1 MERPSDWSDAT
12 LPRVPFR
19 SVPRRSAPFRAF
31 RGIPFRGSPQ
41 PLVIVHNSV
50 LLLSS
55 VSPSLSQSNASI
67 LGEPSGWP
75 RADAEQRHH
84 SSAATVP
91 DSFSRTAVRLSR
103 CSFTHTAAH
112 TDSLLLTA
120 APRLPTVAGRSVG
133 SPLIAAGLTPQLHST
148 HPTRRVDLHSVA
160 DSTHSSRT
168 RSTPPS
174 CRTPLLQLRR
184 LRALALAPV
193 RLLRPLGLI
202 TPLRP
207 PPLRIRAAASSS
219 RSGSFQHQFT
229 SPFGLVGV
237 DS

>member
-31 RGIPFRGSPQ
+31 RGILFRGCPQ

-55 VSPSLSQSNASI
+55 VSLSLSQSKASI
-67 LGEPSGWP
+67 LGEPSGRP

-103 CSFTHTAAH
+103 CSSTHTAAH

-120 APRLPTVAGRSVG
+120 APRLPTVAGPSVG
-133 SPLIAAGLTPQLHST
+133 SPLLAAGLTPLHST
-148 HPTRRVDLHSVA
+148 HPTRRVDLHSVFTP
-160 DSTHSSRT
+160 SLTTHTHDRHSLVPLSSDVER
-168 RSTPPS
+168 RCAVDECWR
-174 CRTPLLQLRR
+174 CRWLGCGCS
-184 LRALALAPV
+184 V
-193 RLLRPLGLI
+193 RW
-202 TPLRP
+202 
-207 PPLRIRAAASSS
+207 
-219 RSGSFQHQFT
+219 
-229 SPFGLVGV
+229 
-237 DS
+237 D